1 MMNDLSWKLIDKYF
15 VDNPNNLVAHHL
27 ESYNSFFNKDINRV
41 FRENNPIRFIERED
55 ESKQTENTS
64 ENKLAPI
71 NNNFKPNVLKD
82 TIGGIYHEYYKN
94 GNIKVKGVYKNKKR
108 DGDWSYFYENGK
120 LWSWGEY
127 QDGKRNGVGSVYY
140 ENGVLKMEGNY
151 LNDKRSGLWK
161 FFDKKG
167 KTIKEVKF

>member
-1 MMNDLSWKLIDKYF
+1 MNLLK
-15 VDNPNNLVAHHL
+15 
-27 ESYNSFFNKDINRV
+27 
-41 FRENNPIRFIERED
+41 
-55 ESKQTENTS
+55 
-64 ENKLAPI
+64 
-71 NNNFKPNVLKD
+71 NNFKNYKLFVYALAITTVAACKSNTKEENSSTKKTPTHTTFKPSVLKD
-82 TIGGIYHEYYKN
+82 TIGGVYHEYYKN
-94 GNIKVKGVYKNKKR
+94 GNLKLKGVFKNGER
-108 DGDWSYFYENGK
+108 HGDWSYFYENGK

-167 KTIKEVKF
+167 KTIKEVNI